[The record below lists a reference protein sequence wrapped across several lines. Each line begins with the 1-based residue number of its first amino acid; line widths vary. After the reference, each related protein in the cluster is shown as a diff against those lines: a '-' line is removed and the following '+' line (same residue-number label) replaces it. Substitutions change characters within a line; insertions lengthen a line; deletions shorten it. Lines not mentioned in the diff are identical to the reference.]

1 MANENLITQLR
12 SVITQMI
19 MPLRNRVYTMI
30 TRAVIE
36 TVKDSGNMQLV
47 KLTLLAGETRDDIE
61 RFQNFGFSS
70 NPPDGSE
77 CVAVAIGGNRDHLI
91 VIVADD
97 RNTRIKDLLK
107 GESVQYNDK
116 GDKWHIKNDGTL
128 EGTLSKNL
136 EVTLTKLKFKN
147 ASNELID
154 LIVQLADETA
164 KGETNTIFGP
174 LKKNNFAAINA
185 IKTKLETFKV

>member
-1 MANENLITQLR
+1 MSLDKLR
-12 SVITQMI
+12 NVVNQMI

-47 KLTLLAGETRDDIE
+47 KVNLLAGEARDDVE

-77 CVAVAIGGNRDHLI
+77 CVAVSIGGNRDHLI
-91 VIVADD
+91 IIVADD
-97 RNTRIKDLLK
+97 RNSRVKGLLK

-116 GDKWHIKNDGTL
+116 GDKWHLKTDGTL

-154 LIVQLADETA
+154 LLVQLADETA
-164 KGETNTIFGP
+164 KGKTNTIFGP
-174 LKKNNFAAINA
+174 LQKNNFAAIEE
-185 IKTKLETFKV
+185 IKTKLESFKV